1 MKVLVTEYVCSA
13 YYGGCDIKTYV
24 DIPDNTKE
32 SIKNAVV
39 KAIFKTDESDN
50 YEINLYEDEKI
61 DGVYHITSV
70 ELKCKALTGR
80 FIGRVRLD
88 VRGKVE
94 LI

>member
-1 MKVLVTEYVCSA
+1 MKVLVTEYVRGA
-13 YYGGCDIKTYV
+13 YYGGDIKTIV
-24 DIPDNTKE
+24 DVPDNTKE
-32 SIKNAVV
+32 SIRNAVV

-50 YEINLYEDEKI
+50 YEINLDEDEKI

>member
-1 MKVLVTEYVCSA
+1 MKVLVTEYVRGA
-13 YYGGCDIKTYV
+13 YYGGDIKTIV
-24 DIPDNTKE
+24 DVPDNTKE

-70 ELKCKALTGR
+70 EIKYKDAGR
-80 FIGRVRLD
+80 FIGSTHLD
-88 VRGKVE
+88 VCVKVE
-94 LI
+94 LV

>member
-1 MKVLVTEYVCSA
+1 MKVLVTEYVRGA
-13 YYGGCDIKTYV
+13 YYGGDIKTIV
-24 DIPDNTKE
+24 DVPDNTKE

-70 ELKCKALTGR
+70 KLNCKIAGR
-80 FIGRVRLD
+80 FIGSMCLD
-88 VRGKVE
+88 VCVKVE
-94 LI
+94 LM

>member
-1 MKVLVTEYVCSA
+1 MKVLVTEYVRGA
-13 YYGGCDIKTYV
+13 YYGGDIKTIV
-24 DIPDNTKE
+24 DVPDNTKE

-70 ELKCKALTGR
+70 EVKCKDAGR
-80 FIGRVRLD
+80 FIGSTRLD
-88 VRGKVE
+88 VCVKVE

>member
-13 YYGGCDIKTYV
+13 YYGGCDIKTIV
-24 DIPDNTKE
+24 DVPDNTKE

-70 ELKCKALTGR
+70 EIKYKDAGR
-80 FIGRVRLD
+80 FIGSTRLD
-88 VRGKVE
+88 VCVKVE
-94 LI
+94 LV

>member
-13 YYGGCDIKTYV
+13 YYGGCEIKTHV
-24 DIPDNTKE
+24 DIPDNTEE
-32 SIKNAVV
+32 SLKNAVV

-50 YEINLYEDEKI
+50 YEINLDEDEKI

>member
-1 MKVLVTEYVCSA
+1 MKVLVTEYVRGA
-13 YYGGCDIKTYV
+13 YYGGDIKTIV
-24 DIPDNTKE
+24 DVPDNTEE
-32 SIKNAVV
+32 SLKNAVV

-50 YEINLYEDEKI
+50 FEINLDEDEKI

-70 ELKCKALTGR
+70 EIKYKDAGR